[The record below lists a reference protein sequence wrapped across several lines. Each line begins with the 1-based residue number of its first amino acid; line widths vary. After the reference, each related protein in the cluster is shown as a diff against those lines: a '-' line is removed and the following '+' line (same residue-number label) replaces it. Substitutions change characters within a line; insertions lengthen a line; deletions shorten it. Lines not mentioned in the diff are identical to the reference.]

1 MVVKQLQ
8 ELEKR
13 VKEIIAQNADYAQN
27 VSFLMQENEALGE
40 RMISLAQEN
49 AELMQK
55 VATLTEEN
63 AALSVKFDEA
73 QTQAI
78 QGLDALNQRDELSS
92 SISGLLASID
102 SFKPQES
109 IK

>member
-1 MVVKQLQ
+1 MKQLQ

-13 VKEIIAQNADYAQN
+13 VKEIIAQNAEYAQN
-27 VSFLMQENEALGE
+27 ISFLMQENEALGE
-40 RMISLAQEN
+40 KMISLAQEN
-49 AELMQK
+49 AELVQK
-55 VATLTEEN
+55 VTLLTQEN
-63 AALSVKFDEA
+63 ESLSVRFDEA

-78 QGLDALNQRDELSS
+78 QGLDALTQREELSH
-92 SISGLLASID
+92 SINGLLASLD